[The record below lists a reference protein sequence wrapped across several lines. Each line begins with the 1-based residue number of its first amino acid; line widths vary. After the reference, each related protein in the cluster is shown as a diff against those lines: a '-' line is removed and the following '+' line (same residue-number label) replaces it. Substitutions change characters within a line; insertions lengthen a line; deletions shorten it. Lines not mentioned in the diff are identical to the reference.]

1 MNIYERYEQ
10 NQWRNLDKP
19 KRKPRLSKRQK
30 MLMRGKYRVPIC
42 QRINW
47 QGRRDARLGLTPRLE
62 CPDYLAGFSRQYVR
76 EQIQSNTAPF

>member
-42 QRINW
+42 QRLDW

-62 CPDYLAGFSRQYVR
+62 CRNYLAGFSRQYVR